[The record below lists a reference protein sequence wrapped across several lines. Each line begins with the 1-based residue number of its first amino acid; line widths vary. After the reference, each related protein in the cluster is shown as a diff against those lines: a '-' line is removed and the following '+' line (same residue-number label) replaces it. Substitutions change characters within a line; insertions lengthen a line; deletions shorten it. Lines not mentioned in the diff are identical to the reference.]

1 MSESTENVV
10 VEIYY
15 YYNDKNQ
22 RMYTSNPIF
31 AESRAQYYGTNEV
44 FVEKV

>member
-1 MSESTENVV
+1 
-10 VEIYY
+10 
-15 YYNDKNQ
+15 
-22 RMYTSNPIF
+22 MYTSNPMF

>member
-1 MSESTENVV
+1 MSESTENVA

-22 RMYTSNPIF
+22 RLYPSNAIF
-31 AESRAQYYGTNEV
+31 AASRAQYYGTNEV

>member
-1 MSESTENVV
+1 MSENTENVA

-15 YYNDKNQ
+15 YFNDKNQ
-22 RMYTSNPIF
+22 RLYTSNAIF
-31 AESRAQYYGTNEV
+31 AESRAQYYRTDEV

>member
-1 MSESTENVV
+1 MSESTENVA

-22 RMYTSNPIF
+22 RLYTSNAIF